1 METILNLL
9 PLSSAQQDA
18 FRAAAPGAEHIFAPS
33 ASLRHSSDAATAEQL
48 AAATVILGCPSGA
61 ALSRAG
67 NLKWLH
73 TWSAGVDP
81 YLRPGVLPAG
91 AALTC
96 SAGAYGPAVSEHM
109 LAMLLALMKR
119 LPQYRD
125 WQNERIFTDLGA
137 VKTLAGATVLVGG
150 CGDIGSH
157 FALLCKAL
165 GAGHVVGL
173 RRDPAKPAAG
183 FDEVRPLA
191 DLDALLPLADVVALA
206 LHPQGIVDFLARYR
220 DAFKPGA
227 LVWDVCGVK
236 TAILEAAQV
245 LPGTVDFIGCH
256 PMAGTEFS
264 GVEHAFA
271 EMFRDSH
278 FLLVPRD
285 DSRPE
290 HIALLERLAAYIGC
304 KDVCRTTAQA
314 HDALIAYTSQ
324 MMHLIAVS
332 VCDDPELF
340 QCRGFEGSS
349 FRGCTRVAA
358 LDVGL
363 WTQLFSLN
371 QPALLAAVDRLLD
384 NLQSYRDA
392 LASGNRA
399 ALAEKLA
406 HSAARKREMDLP
418 GPDLLA

>member
-1 METILNLL
+1 MKQTMLIVGLGLIGGSLALALKGFEDFEIVGVDVSQPTLRY
-9 PLSSAQQDA
+9 AAEHGVGD
-18 FRAAAPGAEHIFAPS
+18 RVTEDAAAE
-33 ASLRHSSDAATAEQL
+33 
-48 AAATVILGCPSGA
+48 
-61 ALSRAG
+61 
-67 NLKWLH
+67 
-73 TWSAGVDP
+73 
-81 YLRPGVLPAG
+81 
-91 AALTC
+91 
-96 SAGAYGPAVSEHM
+96 
-109 LAMLLALMKR
+109 
-119 LPQYRD
+119 LPQ
-125 WQNERIFTDLGA
+125 
-137 VKTLAGATVLVGG
+137 
-150 CGDIGSH
+150 
-157 FALLCKAL
+157 
-165 GAGHVVGL
+165 
-173 RRDPAKPAAG
+173 
-183 FDEVRPLA
+183 
-191 DLDALLPLADVVALA
+191 ADVVALA

-256 PMAGTEFS
+256 PMAGT
-264 GVEHAFA
+264 
-271 EMFRDSH
+271 D

>member
-1 METILNLL
+1 MKQTMLIVGLGLIGGSLALALKGFEDFEIVGVDVSQPTLRY
-9 PLSSAQQDA
+9 AAEHGVGD
-18 FRAAAPGAEHIFAPS
+18 RVTEDAAAE
-33 ASLRHSSDAATAEQL
+33 
-48 AAATVILGCPSGA
+48 
-61 ALSRAG
+61 
-67 NLKWLH
+67 
-73 TWSAGVDP
+73 
-81 YLRPGVLPAG
+81 
-91 AALTC
+91 
-96 SAGAYGPAVSEHM
+96 
-109 LAMLLALMKR
+109 
-119 LPQYRD
+119 LPQ
-125 WQNERIFTDLGA
+125 
-137 VKTLAGATVLVGG
+137 
-150 CGDIGSH
+150 
-157 FALLCKAL
+157 
-165 GAGHVVGL
+165 
-173 RRDPAKPAAG
+173 
-183 FDEVRPLA
+183 
-191 DLDALLPLADVVALA
+191 ADVVALA

-349 FRGCTRVAA
+349 FRGCTRVDPGRGVVDTA
-358 LDVGL
+358 LL
-363 WTQLFSLN
+363 P
-371 QPALLAAVDRLLD
+371 QPARPAGGGGPAAGQPPV
-384 NLQSYRDA
+384 
-392 LASGNRA
+392 
-399 ALAEKLA
+399 
-406 HSAARKREMDLP
+406 LP
-418 GPDLLA
+418 GRAGLRKPGGPGGEAGPLRRPQAGDGSARARSAGMTKRRRCIAAAPFCHGF